1 MTHNGFIPHGYC
13 LQWDLPLIVTY
24 VITDALVALSYYSIP
39 AALFLVAFKK
49 RQAVPVQP
57 LLILFGLFIAFCG
70 GGHAID
76 IISLWKPVYW
86 LKAIWNVGT
95 ASTSMITAIVLF
107 PKVLEFVHMPETAAR
122 LEREKSELEERQ
134 GLLHAVLDSTWSG
147 IVLVD
152 QHGESVLYNAVAAQ
166 ILGSAPGQAP
176 RVSWPGHRATDEDLT
191 RLPNGRLVERFTR
204 EVPGYGQLYALR
216 DITERRAS
224 DEQRLRLE
232 RIIQTMTQGF
242 AIISAESGAIMSTN
256 PSFDRMYGVGE
267 GELISRKFES
277 LLDASAADSQV
288 AAKEIIDHTVKEG
301 FWEGEVYCQKRD
313 ETAFIAHTRLN
324 LHEHGESRLLSVVQA
339 DITEQKRLEEETRR
353 FQEKMLETARLE
365 SVGVLA
371 GGIAHDFNN
380 LLTGILGNASLV
392 YDQLSP
398 SSPLR
403 PRLKDVVAASQRA
416 AELTRQLL
424 AYAGKGKFLLEK
436 VELKSL
442 VQEIA
447 RLARRAI
454 PSNVQ
459 LTVRV
464 SEELRIEA
472 DRGQMHQLLM
482 NLIING
488 AEAIGNRSGGS
499 VTVSVKRERLDSET
513 ILTLFGPES
522 LQPGEY
528 AAIEVQDDGAG
539 MTREIMSHI
548 FEPFFTTKFTGRGL
562 GLSAAMGIVR
572 GHRGAIKVYSEIGI
586 GSTFRV
592 YLPFAETGAS
602 AGDEEGASA
611 GDLMGT
617 GTVLVI
623 DDEESVR
630 STARNTLRFYGYT
643 VMEAENGRRGVE
655 IFEENVDTISL
666 VLLDLTMPAMNG
678 EEALQHIRRIRARVP
693 IILSS
698 GFNETEALSR
708 FGSASVSGF
717 LQKPYTSA
725 KLAEIVRKALPGVP
739 GRMPGPGTGGELKT
753 IS

>member
-1 MTHNGFIPHGYC
+1 MAHNGFIPHGYC

-39 AALFLVAFKK
+39 AALFLLALKK
-49 RQAVPVQP
+49 RQTVPIQP

-86 LKAIWNVGT
+86 LKAVWNIGT
-95 ASTSMITAIVLF
+95 ASTSVITAIILF

-122 LEREKSELEERQ
+122 LEREKNELEERQ
-134 GLLHAVLDSTWSG
+134 SLLRAVLDSAWSG
-147 IVLVD
+147 IILTNS
-152 QHGESVLYNAVAAQ
+152 HGETLLYNAAAGQ
-166 ILGSAPGQAP
+166 ILGCEPGEAP
-176 RVSWPGHRATDEDLT
+176 RISWPGHRPTDEDLI

-216 DITERRAS
+216 DITERSAS

-256 PSFDRMYGVGE
+256 PSFDRMYGVGK

-277 LLDASAADSQV
+277 LLDHALGDSNV
-288 AAKEIIDHTVKEG
+288 AAKEMIDHTVSEG
-301 FWEGEVYCQKRD
+301 FWEGEVNFRKND
-313 ETAFIAHTRLN
+313 GKAFIAHARLN
-324 LHEHGESRLLSVVQA
+324 LHEHAEGRLISVIQA
-339 DITEQKRLEEETRR
+339 DITEQKRLEEEART

-403 PRLKDVVAASQRA
+403 PRVKDVVAASQRA
-416 AELTRQLL
+416 ADLTRQLL
-424 AYAGKGKFLLEK
+424 AYAGKGRFLLEK
-436 VELKSL
+436 VDLNSL
-442 VQEIA
+442 LQEIA
-447 RLARRAI
+447 RLARLAI
-454 PSNVQ
+454 PGSAQ

-464 SEELRIEA
+464 GEELLIEG
-472 DRGQMHQLLM
+472 DCGQLHQLLM

-488 AEAIGNRSGGS
+488 AEAIADRSGGS
-499 VTVSVKRERLDSET
+499 VTVSARRERLDSDAIT
-513 ILTLFGPES
+513 ALIGPES
-522 LQPGEY
+522 IAPGDY
-528 AAIEVQDDGAG
+528 AVIEVQDNGVG
-539 MTREIMSHI
+539 MTRETISRI

-562 GLSAAMGIVR
+562 GLAAAMGIVR
-572 GHRGAIKVYSEIGI
+572 GHKGAIRVYSEIGL

-592 YLPFAETGAS
+592 YLPVAGAS
-602 AGDEEGASA
+602 ATAVEQEEAPSGE
-611 GDLMGT
+611 LMGT
-617 GTVLVI
+617 GIILVI

-630 STARNTLRFYGYT
+630 NTARNTLEFYGYA
-643 VMEAENGRRGVE
+643 VIEAENGKRGVE
-655 IFEENVDTISL
+655 IFAEQEEKISL
-666 VLLDLTMPAMNG
+666 VLLDLTMPVING
-678 EEALQHIRRIRARVP
+678 EEALQRIRNIRPRVP
-693 IILSS
+693 IIVSS
-698 GFNETEALSR
+698 GFNETEALRR
-708 FGSASVSGF
+708 FGSGSASAF

-725 KLAEIVRKALPGVP
+725 KLAETVRKALQRISGRIPGE
-739 GRMPGPGTGGELKT
+739 GTGERLKT
-753 IS
+753 LS

>member
-1 MTHNGFIPHGYC
+1 MAHNGFIPHGYC

-24 VITDALVALSYYSIP
+24 VLTDGLVALSYYSIP
-39 AALFLVAFKK
+39 AALFLVAIKK
-49 RQAVPVQP
+49 RQTVPLQP

-76 IISLWKPVYW
+76 IVSLWKPVYW
-86 LKAIWNVGT
+86 LKAVWNVGT
-95 ASTSMITAIVLF
+95 ASTSVITAIILF

-134 GLLHAVLDSTWSG
+134 SLLQAVLDSAWSG
-147 IVLVD
+147 IILAD
-152 QHGESVLYNAVAAQ
+152 GNGETLLYNATAWQ

-176 RVSWPGHRATDEDLT
+176 RISWPNHRPTDEDLT

-242 AIISAESGAIMSTN
+242 AIISAENGSIMSTN
-256 PSFDRMYGVGE
+256 PSFDRMYGTGE
-267 GELISRKFES
+267 GELISRKFED
-277 LLDASAADSQV
+277 LLDTAIGDSEV
-288 AAKEIIDHTVKEG
+288 AAREMIHHTVKEG
-301 FWEGEVYCQKRD
+301 FWEGEVNYRKSD
-313 ETAFIAHTRLN
+313 GKAFIAYARLN
-324 LHEHGESRLLSVVQA
+324 LHEHGEGQLVSIIQA
-339 DITEQKRLEEETRR
+339 DITEQKRLEEEARS

-403 PRLKDVVAASQRA
+403 PRVKDVVTASQRA

-424 AYAGKGKFLLEK
+424 AYAGKGRFLLEK
-436 VELKSL
+436 VDLNSL
-442 VQEIA
+442 LQEIA
-447 RLARRAI
+447 RLARMAI
-454 PSNVQ
+454 PGSAQ
-459 LTVRV
+459 LTIQVGD
-464 SEELRIEA
+464 ELRIEG
-472 DRGQMHQLLM
+472 DSGQLHQLLM

-488 AEAIGNRSGGS
+488 AEAIADRSGGL
-499 VTVSVKRERLDSET
+499 VTVSATRERLDSEA
-513 ILTLFGPES
+513 IAALIGPETIT
-522 LQPGEY
+522 PGDY
-528 AAIEVQDDGAG
+528 AVIEVQDNGVG
-539 MTREIMSHI
+539 MSRETLAHI
-548 FEPFFTTKFTGRGL
+548 FDPFFTTKFTGRGL
-562 GLSAAMGIVR
+562 GLAAAMGIVR
-572 GHRGAIKVYSEIGI
+572 GHKGAIKVYSEIGS

-592 YLPFAETGAS
+592 YLPTTGSGGDAVDREDAP
-602 AGDEEGASA
+602 AGE
-611 GDLMGT
+611 LMGT
-617 GTVLVI
+617 GLILVI

-630 STARNTLRFYGYT
+630 NTARNTLEFYGYT
-643 VMEAENGRRGVE
+643 VIEAENGRQGVE
-655 IFEENVDTISL
+655 AFVEQAEKISL
-666 VLLDLTMPAMNG
+666 VLLDLTMPVMNG
-678 EEALQHIRRIRARVP
+678 EEALQRIRNIRPRVP
-693 IILSS
+693 VIVSS
-698 GFNETEALSR
+698 GFNETEALRR
-708 FGSASVSGF
+708 FGSGSASAF

-725 KLAEIVRKALPGVP
+725 KLAETVRKALPRVSA
-739 GRMPGPGTGGELKT
+739 RILGGGAGERLT